1 MVIFIYEPFCL
12 YEIFQ
17 NEKLGK
23 CKKIYKDRKMIYF
36 KEKSSLQ
43 ISIYNM
49 ISIFFVKRLGLV
61 GIYEFG

>member
-1 MVIFIYEPFCL
+1 
-12 YEIFQ
+12 
-17 NEKLGK
+17 
-23 CKKIYKDRKMIYF
+23 MIYF

>member
-1 MVIFIYEPFCL
+1 
-12 YEIFQ
+12 
-17 NEKLGK
+17 
-23 CKKIYKDRKMIYF
+23 MIYF

-49 ISIFFVKRLGLV
+49 ISIFFVKRLVLV

>member
-1 MVIFIYEPFCL
+1 
-12 YEIFQ
+12 
-17 NEKLGK
+17 
-23 CKKIYKDRKMIYF
+23 MIYF

-49 ISIFFVKRLGLV
+49 ISNFFVKRLLV